1 MNEKWSQQFDL
12 EGANLLELRPL
23 SERISM
29 SIESQYTAA
38 LDHWGLLMIE
48 EMG

>member
-1 MNEKWSQQFDL
+1 MIYVSKGSKPL
-12 EGANLLELRPL
+12 GTRPL